1 MSDLSRAI
9 NLIRKYE
16 GFNEKAYAD
25 PYTGAEPYTI
35 GFGTQFYPD
44 GSPVKQGQ
52 RCSQEKALEYLFHEV
67 SVIESQLQ
75 RQNLG
80 LDDNMRQALV
90 SFIHSV
96 GWESFLYSHIIDHVE
111 AEDFASATTEMSR
124 WIFDQNHKVV
134 GGLLERRREEMGLFL
149 RDVDTSPWA
158 STEVLLT
165 AFRNYSAAPHEVRA
179 IRALEERINPYILS
193 EFANS
198 FRIDDDLW
206 QDFADE
212 SIDLIFNGQHQNNCS
227 QQMQSGMERS
237 VEPREFELPLELQF
251 AMRKAELQSEEMTW
265 EELRFALLSLYH
277 QRLMEWHA
285 IKDIM
290 ASENIEIDWDHPTDL
305 ELAELAAACGYRD
318 DDDDDDDE
326 LQPF

>member
-1 MSDLSRAI
+1 MKDYRPAVEI
-9 NLIRKYE
+9 IRKYE
-16 GFNEKAYAD
+16 GFNERAYPD
-25 PYTGAEPYTI
+25 PHTGAEPYTI

-52 RCSQEKALEYLFHEV
+52 RCSKEKALEYLFHEV
-67 SVIESQLQ
+67 NVIESQLL

-96 GWESFLYSHIIDHVE
+96 GWESFLYSHIIDHLEV
-111 AEDFASATTEMSR
+111 EDFASATTEMSR

-198 FRIDDDLW
+198 FRIDDDSW
-206 QDFADE
+206 EDFANE
-212 SIDLIFNGQHQNNCS
+212 CVDLIFNG
-227 QQMQSGMERS
+227 
-237 VEPREFELPLELQF
+237 
-251 AMRKAELQSEEMTW
+251 
-265 EELRFALLSLYH
+265 
-277 QRLMEWHA
+277 
-285 IKDIM
+285 
-290 ASENIEIDWDHPTDL
+290 
-305 ELAELAAACGYRD
+305 
-318 DDDDDDDE
+318 
-326 LQPF
+326 